1 MGRFR
6 SSKPSFLDNSLR
18 ITEIPPAS
26 NTSSICTSGVAGLTL
41 QRYGVLRL
49 REFNSSKLKF
59 NSASNAAARVC
70 RTVLVLPPMAIS
82 SANAFRI
89 VFWFTI
95 SRGFKSFFTRSIIAF
110 PVLRTRSNRAGS
122 TAKMVPLPGSA
133 SPSASIRQ
141 FIEFAVNI
149 PEQEPQVGQPF
160 FSRSFN
166 AILSILPALNFP
178 TPSNTEIRST
188 F

>member
-1 MGRFR
+1 
-6 SSKPSFLDNSLR
+6 
-18 ITEIPPAS
+18 
-26 NTSSICTSGVAGLTL
+26 
-41 QRYGVLRL
+41 
-49 REFNSSKLKF
+49 
-59 NSASNAAARVC
+59 
-70 RTVLVLPPMAIS
+70 
-82 SANAFRI
+82 
-89 VFWFTI
+89 
-95 SRGFKSFFTRSIIAF
+95 
-110 PVLRTRSNRAGS
+110 
-122 TAKMVPLPGSA
+122 MVPLPGSA

>member
-1 MGRFR
+1 M
-6 SSKPSFLDNSLR
+6 
-18 ITEIPPAS
+18 
-26 NTSSICTSGVAGLTL
+26 

-49 REFNSSKLKF
+49 REFNSSKLNF
-59 NSASNAAARVC
+59 NPASIAAARVC